1 MSRVKLM
8 HLRVDGKRLAFKRG
22 NPPNTDLSHI
32 EAWTCPHCL
41 KPTRKAK
48 CIVSQIQ
55 FGFEFD
61 QHVDYFRCKCGTH
74 YYAPYKVWLVE
85 TKEA

>member
-1 MSRVKLM
+1 MSKVKLM
-8 HLRVDGKRLAFKRG
+8 RLKVDGKSLVFKHG
-22 NPPNTDLSHI
+22 NPPVTDPSHI

-41 KPTRKAK
+41 KPTRKAT

-55 FGFEFD
+55 FGLEWD
-61 QHVDYFRCKCGTH
+61 VHVDYFRCKCGQL

-85 TKEA
+85 GEQ